1 MADPPPPPKTTDG
14 KLQQLLGLAKER
26 LQAQQAALT
35 SRDATIKQLREDL
48 ERERKREKTF
58 GVTSSEGEPARALC
72 VVNSRDISDREGRW
86 ALFEFESDD
95 GVLPPEWRHFPSKAS
110 LDDFVRRDPGREP
123 LMLPEPALDPHT
135 AAKLRRT
142 AEDDVQ
148 KARAELREAKSR
160 FAVDKARLDG
170 LLRDA
175 TRSRVRDDDAELK
188 KRRDALLAATAPS
201 DQKSSE
207 ELLLRKRVEE
217 LTQENARLKQ
227 PSPTTTNSDGDLAL
241 KYDALRREYKL
252 YRANALKALQE
263 QKALAADAAKGLQLA
278 DLGRRK
284 PAGNVRENDQ
294 MAYLKN
300 LMAQYLVCA
309 EEAPKQHMERAVMTV
324 LGFTDSERERVATK
338 RQENE
343 YEQSSALA
351 AWFSQTPAPS
361 A

>member
-1 MADPPPPPKTTDG
+1 M
-14 KLQQLLGLAKER
+14 
-26 LQAQQAALT
+26 
-35 SRDATIKQLREDL
+35 
-48 ERERKREKTF
+48 
-58 GVTSSEGEPARALC
+58 
-72 VVNSRDISDREGRW
+72 
-86 ALFEFESDD
+86 
-95 GVLPPEWRHFPSKAS
+95 
-110 LDDFVRRDPGREP
+110 
-123 LMLPEPALDPHT
+123 
-135 AAKLRRT
+135 
-142 AEDDVQ
+142 
-148 KARAELREAKSR
+148 
-160 FAVDKARLDG
+160 
-170 LLRDA
+170 
-175 TRSRVRDDDAELK
+175 
-188 KRRDALLAATAPS
+188 
-201 DQKSSE
+201 
-207 ELLLRKRVEE
+207 
-217 LTQENARLKQ
+217 
-227 PSPTTTNSDGDLAL
+227 
-241 KYDALRREYKL
+241 

>member
-1 MADPPPPPKTTDG
+1 M
-14 KLQQLLGLAKER
+14 
-26 LQAQQAALT
+26 
-35 SRDATIKQLREDL
+35 
-48 ERERKREKTF
+48 
-58 GVTSSEGEPARALC
+58 V
-72 VVNSRDISDREGRW
+72 
-86 ALFEFESDD
+86 
-95 GVLPPEWRHFPSKAS
+95 
-110 LDDFVRRDPGREP
+110 
-123 LMLPEPALDPHT
+123 
-135 AAKLRRT
+135 
-142 AEDDVQ
+142 
-148 KARAELREAKSR
+148 
-160 FAVDKARLDG
+160 
-170 LLRDA
+170 
-175 TRSRVRDDDAELK
+175 
-188 KRRDALLAATAPS
+188 
-201 DQKSSE
+201 
-207 ELLLRKRVEE
+207 LRKRVEE

-227 PSPTTTNSDGDLAL
+227 PSPTSTNESGDLAL

-324 LGFTDSERERVATK
+324 LGFTDSERERVAKK

-351 AWFSQTPAPS
+351 AWFSQTPAPAAS
-361 A
+361 